1 MRVCRG
7 GIQKAGVRE
16 PGLCVMPYVYTPG
29 STTLA
34 FVRVPS
40 GKPRRRLV
48 RKTTVGAGSRGPKL
62 ASQTKIHCRPS
73 G

>member
-1 MRVCRG
+1 M
-7 GIQKAGVRE
+7 AGVRE
-16 PGLCVMPYVYTPG
+16 PGPRVKPYVYTPG

-48 RKTTVGAGSRGPKL
+48 RKTTVGAGSRGPK
-62 ASQTKIHCRPS
+62 ARVAN
-73 G
+73 